1 DNFLMFC
8 INPLIEL
15 IADEINRKFYKKE
28 EYLER
33 TYLKVD
39 TSRIKYVDITQ
50 LASACDVFFR
60 IGANSIN
67 DILRMLGREPINE
80 EWANKRYVT

>member
-1 DNFLMFC
+1 
-8 INPLIEL
+8 
-15 IADEINRKFYKKE
+15 
-28 EYLER
+28 
-33 TYLKVD
+33 
-39 TSRIKYVDITQ
+39 DITQ

-80 EWANKRYVT
+80 EWANKRYVTKNYESVENAAALGGGDENDSNGNSENQK